1 MKRWGLSAALVASLA
16 MSADVASAQRVT
28 LKPAPEKT
36 SVKKV
41 ASPKK
46 ETETTEKTEKA
57 AEKAEENK
65 VAPLKKETEKKEVAE
80 AEPKKEP
87 TKKTTTRKTST
98 TTKPNAD
105 SGILTPTPTSPLEPR
120 TPQELDA
127 KYPVVSDA
135 LRMTLEE
142 LIPTKELRNV
152 RVLKA
157 MARIPR
163 AEFVTKEFREYA
175 YQDAAL
181 PIGDGQTISA
191 PFIVAYMTETLD
203 PQPTDRVLEIGT
215 GSGYQAA
222 VLSCLVSEVYTIE
235 IVKNLGRRAA
245 ETLKKLEYDNVFVR
259 VGDGYQG
266 WPEAAPFDK
275 IIVTCSPED
284 VPQPLLD
291 QLKEGGKL
299 IIPVGERYQQY
310 FVLCEKKDGKIER
323 KELIPICFVP
333 MTGEAEEKREVTP
346 DPTQI
351 QLAGG
356 GFEEIVRS
364 ALVASRENGENGEDG
379 TLAQKSETK
388 NDESADNNKDEK
400 PSELAI
406 ELPPRLPTPVGWYAT
421 RNVYVAERDDA
432 PEGTRVCVCDNA
444 SVQEEHRKKDRNEA
458 RFAAATLPENRRE
471 LSSDFANLKERQR
484 EREMYCHLRQF
495 VQVDGTKVR
504 KIVLTGQARA
514 LDLQATEG
522 RQTVPLARIV
532 FFDRNRKPIADEILW
547 AASAGTFDWRE
558 LSEEIAVPRRATEA
572 SLQIGILEGVGTVEL
587 DAIELRNKFEK
598 PERGN
603 RR

>member
-1 MKRWGLSAALVASLA
+1 

-36 SVKKV
+36 SVEKV
-41 ASPKK
+41 ATPEKETKKAEAAPKK
-46 ETETTEKTEKA
+46 ESA
-57 AEKAEENK
+57 
-65 VAPLKKETEKKEVAE
+65 KK
-80 AEPKKEP
+80 P
-87 TKKTTTRKTST
+87 TTRKTST
-98 TTKPNAD
+98 TAKPNAD
-105 SGILTPTPTSPLEPR
+105 SGILTPPPTSPLEPR

-127 KYPVVSDA
+127 KYPVVPDA

-222 VLSCLVSEVYTIE
+222 VLSCLVSEVYSIE

-333 MTGEAEEKREVTP
+333 MTGEAEEKRVDLP
-346 DPTQI
+346 DP
-351 QLAGG
+351 AKPSVVGG

-364 ALVASRENGENGEDG
+364 ALVASRENGENSEDK
-379 TLAQKSETK
+379 TTAQKRETK
-388 NDESADNNKDEK
+388 SDDSADKKDEK
-400 PSELAI
+400 KSNELAI

-432 PEGTRVCVCDNA
+432 PEGSRVCVCDNA
-444 SVQEEHRKKDRNEA
+444 SVREEHRKKDRNEA

-471 LSSDFANLKERQR
+471 LSGDFANLKERQR

-495 VQVDGTKVR
+495 VPVDGTKVK

-558 LSEEIAVPRRATEA
+558 MSEEIAVPRRATEA
-572 SLQIGILEGVGTVEL
+572 SLQIGILEGVGTVEF
-587 DAIELRNKFEK
+587 DAIELKDKFEK
-598 PERGN
+598 TERGN
-603 RR
+603 RRRD

>member
-1 MKRWGLSAALVASLA
+1 
-16 MSADVASAQRVT
+16 
-28 LKPAPEKT
+28 
-36 SVKKV
+36 
-41 ASPKK
+41 
-46 ETETTEKTEKA
+46 
-57 AEKAEENK
+57 
-65 VAPLKKETEKKEVAE
+65 
-80 AEPKKEP
+80 
-87 TKKTTTRKTST
+87 
-98 TTKPNAD
+98 
-105 SGILTPTPTSPLEPR
+105 
-120 TPQELDA
+120 
-127 KYPVVSDA
+127 
-135 LRMTLEE
+135 MTLEE

-191 PFIVAYMTETLD
+191 PFIVAYMTEMLD

-222 VLSCLVSEVYTIE
+222 VLSCLVSEVYSIE

-333 MTGEAEEKREVTP
+333 MTGEAEEKRADLP
-346 DPTQI
+346 DPTKPSVV
-351 QLAGG
+351 GG

-364 ALVASRENGENGEDG
+364 ALVASRENGEDSQDG
-379 TLAQKSETK
+379 TSAQEREAK
-388 NDESADNNKDEK
+388 NDDSADKKDEK
-400 PSELAI
+400 SNELAI

-432 PEGTRVCVCDNA
+432 PEGSRVCVCDNA
-444 SVQEEHRKKDRNEA
+444 SVKEEHRKKDRNEA
-458 RFAAATLPENRRE
+458 RFSAATLPENRRE

-495 VQVDGTKVR
+495 IPVDGTKVK
-504 KIVLTGQARA
+504 KIVLTGQVRA

-522 RQTVPLARIV
+522 RQTVPLARVV

-558 LSEEIAVPRRATEA
+558 MSEEIAVPRRATEA

-587 DAIELRNKFEK
+587 DALELKDKFEK

-603 RR
+603 RRRD

>member
-16 MSADVASAQRVT
+16 LSADVASAQRVT
-28 LKPAPEKT
+28 LKPAPEKA
-36 SVKKV
+36 SVE
-41 ASPKK
+41 K
-46 ETETTEKTEKA
+46 ETTSEKT
-57 AEKAEENK
+57 
-65 VAPLKKETEKKEVAE
+65 PEKKAE
-80 AEPKKEP
+80 AEPQKEP
-87 TKKTTTRKTST
+87 AKTPTSRKTST
-98 TTKPNAD
+98 TAKSNAD
-105 SGILTPTPTSPLEPR
+105 SGILTPTPTAPLEPR
-120 TPQELDA
+120 TPEELDA
-127 KYPVVSDA
+127 KYPVVPDA

-142 LIPTKELRNV
+142 LIPTKELRDV

-191 PFIVAYMTETLD
+191 PFIVAYMTEMLD
-203 PQPTDRVLEIGT
+203 PRPTDRVLEIGT

-222 VLSCLVSEVYTIE
+222 VLSCLVSEVYSIE

-310 FVLCEKKDGKIER
+310 FVLCEKKNGEIER

-333 MTGEAEEKREVTP
+333 MTGEAEEKRGETT
-346 DPTQI
+346 DPTNPQVI
-351 QLAGG
+351 GG

-364 ALVASRENGENGEDG
+364 ALVASRENGKNGEDKATG
-379 TLAQKSETK
+379 KENETENK
-388 NDESADNNKDEK
+388 NSADNKDEK
-400 PSELAI
+400 SNELAI

-432 PEGTRVCVCDNA
+432 PEGSRVCVCDNA
-444 SVQEEHRKKDRNEA
+444 SVKEEHRKKDRNEA

-471 LSSDFANLKERQR
+471 LSVDFANLKERQR

-495 VQVDGTKVR
+495 VSVDGTKVK

-558 LSEEIAVPRRATEA
+558 MSEEIAVPRRAVEA

-587 DAIELRNKFEK
+587 DAIELKNKFEK
-598 PERGN
+598 TERGN

>member
-1 MKRWGLSAALVASLA
+1 MKRWGLSAALVASFG
-16 MSADVASAQRVT
+16 MSAGVASAQRVT

-36 SVKKV
+36 SVEEK
-41 ASPKK
+41 ASPEKG
-46 ETETTEKTEKA
+46 TEKTE
-57 AEKAEENK
+57 
-65 VAPLKKETEKKEVAE
+65 VA
-80 AEPKKEP
+80 PKKEAA
-87 TKKTTTRKTST
+87 KKPTTRKTST
-98 TTKPNAD
+98 TVKPNAD
-105 SGILTPTPTSPLEPR
+105 SGILTPPPTSPLEPR

-127 KYPVVSDA
+127 KYPVVPDA

-142 LIPTKELRNV
+142 LIPTKELRDV

-222 VLSCLVSEVYTIE
+222 VLSCLVSEVYSIE

-333 MTGEAEEKREVTP
+333 MTGEAEEKRVDLP
-346 DPTQI
+346 DP
-351 QLAGG
+351 AKPSVVGG

-364 ALVASRENGENGEDG
+364 ALVASRENGKNSEDK
-379 TLAQKSETK
+379 TTAQERETK
-388 NDESADNNKDEK
+388 SDDSADKKDEK
-400 PSELAI
+400 KSNELAI

-432 PEGTRVCVCDNA
+432 PEGSRVCVCDNA
-444 SVQEEHRKKDRNEA
+444 SVREEHRKKDRNEA

-471 LSSDFANLKERQR
+471 LSGDFANLKERQR

-495 VQVDGTKVR
+495 VPVDGTKVK

-558 LSEEIAVPRRATEA
+558 MSEEIAVPRRATEA

-587 DAIELRNKFEK
+587 DAIELKDKFEK

-603 RR
+603 RRRD

>member
-1 MKRWGLSAALVASLA
+1 MKRWGLSAALVASLG

-36 SVKKV
+36 SVEKV
-41 ASPKK
+41 ATPEKETKKAEAAPKK
-46 ETETTEKTEKA
+46 ESA
-57 AEKAEENK
+57 
-65 VAPLKKETEKKEVAE
+65 KK
-80 AEPKKEP
+80 P
-87 TKKTTTRKTST
+87 TTRKTST
-98 TTKPNAD
+98 TAKPNAD
-105 SGILTPTPTSPLEPR
+105 SGILTPPPTSPLEPR

-127 KYPVVSDA
+127 KYPVVPDA

-222 VLSCLVSEVYTIE
+222 VLSCLVSEVYSIE

-333 MTGEAEEKREVTP
+333 MTGEAEEKRVDLP
-346 DPTQI
+346 DP
-351 QLAGG
+351 AKPSVVGG

-364 ALVASRENGENGEDG
+364 ALVASRENGENSEDK
-379 TLAQKSETK
+379 TTAQKRETK
-388 NDESADNNKDEK
+388 SDDSADKKDEK
-400 PSELAI
+400 KSNELAI

-432 PEGTRVCVCDNA
+432 PEGSRVCVCDNA
-444 SVQEEHRKKDRNEA
+444 SVREEHRKKDRNEA

-471 LSSDFANLKERQR
+471 LSGDFANLKERQR

-495 VQVDGTKVR
+495 VPVDGTKVK

-558 LSEEIAVPRRATEA
+558 MSEEIAVPRRATEA

-587 DAIELRNKFEK
+587 DAIELKDKFEK

-603 RR
+603 RRRD

>member
-1 MKRWGLSAALVASLA
+1 
-16 MSADVASAQRVT
+16 
-28 LKPAPEKT
+28 
-36 SVKKV
+36 
-41 ASPKK
+41 
-46 ETETTEKTEKA
+46 
-57 AEKAEENK
+57 
-65 VAPLKKETEKKEVAE
+65 
-80 AEPKKEP
+80 
-87 TKKTTTRKTST
+87 
-98 TTKPNAD
+98 
-105 SGILTPTPTSPLEPR
+105 
-120 TPQELDA
+120 
-127 KYPVVSDA
+127 
-135 LRMTLEE
+135 MTLEE
-142 LIPTKELRNV
+142 LIPTKELRDV

-191 PFIVAYMTETLD
+191 PFIVAYMTEMLD
-203 PQPTDRVLEIGT
+203 PRPTDRVLEIGT

-222 VLSCLVSEVYTIE
+222 VLSCLVSEVYSIE

-310 FVLCEKKDGKIER
+310 FVLCEKKNGEIER

-333 MTGEAEEKREVTP
+333 MTGEAEEKRGETT
-346 DPTQI
+346 DPTNPQVI
-351 QLAGG
+351 GG

-364 ALVASRENGENGEDG
+364 ALVASRENGKNGEDKATG
-379 TLAQKSETK
+379 KENETENK
-388 NDESADNNKDEK
+388 NSADNKDEK
-400 PSELAI
+400 SNELAI

-432 PEGTRVCVCDNA
+432 PEGSRVCVCDNA
-444 SVQEEHRKKDRNEA
+444 SVKEEHRKKDRNEA

-471 LSSDFANLKERQR
+471 LSVDFANLKERQR

-495 VQVDGTKVR
+495 VSVDGTKVK

-558 LSEEIAVPRRATEA
+558 MSEEIAVPRRAVEA

-587 DAIELRNKFEK
+587 DAIELKNKFEK
-598 PERGN
+598 TERGN

>member
-1 MKRWGLSAALVASLA
+1 MKRWGLSAALVASFG
-16 MSADVASAQRVT
+16 MSAGVAAAQRVT

-36 SVKKV
+36 SVEKV

-46 ETETTEKTEKA
+46 ETE
-57 AEKAEENK
+57 
-65 VAPLKKETEKKEVAE
+65 KETEKAEVAPKQE
-80 AEPKKEP
+80 ATKEP
-87 TKKTTTRKTST
+87 TSRATAS
-98 TTKPNAD
+98 TTKPSAD
-105 SGILTPTPTSPLEPR
+105 SGILTPTPTAPLEPR
-120 TPQELDA
+120 TPEELDA
-127 KYPVVSDA
+127 KYPVVPDA

-191 PFIVAYMTETLD
+191 PFIVAYMTEMLD
-203 PQPTDRVLEIGT
+203 PRPTDRVLEIGT

-222 VLSCLVSEVYTIE
+222 VLSCLVSEVYSIE

-310 FVLCEKKDGKIER
+310 FVLCEKKNGKIER

-333 MTGEAEEKREVTP
+333 MTGEAEEKRADST
-346 DPTQI
+346 DPTNPQI
-351 QLAGG
+351 VGG

-364 ALVASRENGENGEDG
+364 ALVASRENGKNGEDKAS
-379 TLAQKSETK
+379 AQENEAKKE
-388 NDESADNNKDEK
+388 NGADKQDSQN
-400 PSELAI
+400 ELAI

-432 PEGTRVCVCDNA
+432 PEGSRVCICDNA
-444 SVQEEHRKKDRNEA
+444 SVKEEHRKKDRNEA

-495 VQVDGTKVR
+495 VSVDGTKVK

-558 LSEEIAVPRRATEA
+558 LSEEIAVPRRAVEA
-572 SLQIGILEGVGTVEL
+572 SLQIGILEGVGTIEL
-587 DAIELRNKFEK
+587 DAIELKNKFEK
-598 PERGN
+598 SERGN

>member
-1 MKRWGLSAALVASLA
+1 MKRWGLSAALVASLG
-16 MSADVASAQRVT
+16 MSAGVASAQRVT

-36 SVKKV
+36 SVEKV

-46 ETETTEKTEKA
+46 E
-57 AEKAEENK
+57 AE
-65 VAPLKKETEKKEVAE
+65 KETEKAE

-87 TKKTTTRKTST
+87 AKKPTTRKTST
-98 TTKPNAD
+98 TAKPNAD
-105 SGILTPTPTSPLEPR
+105 SGILTPPPTSPLEPR

-127 KYPVVSDA
+127 KYPVVPDA

-191 PFIVAYMTETLD
+191 PFIVAYMTEMLD

-222 VLSCLVSEVYTIE
+222 VLSCLVSEVYSIE

-333 MTGEAEEKREVTP
+333 MTGEAEEQRADAP
-346 DPTQI
+346 DPAKPSI
-351 QLAGG
+351 VGG

-364 ALVASRENGENGEDG
+364 ALVASRENRKDSQDEV
-379 TLAQKSETK
+379 TAQERETK
-388 NDESADNNKDEK
+388 NDDSADKKDGK
-400 PSELAI
+400 SNVLAI

-432 PEGTRVCVCDNA
+432 PEGNRVCVCDNA
-444 SVQEEHRKKDRNEA
+444 SVKEEHRKKDRNEA

-471 LSSDFANLKERQR
+471 LSSDFADLKERQR

-495 VQVDGTKVR
+495 ISVDGTKVK

-558 LSEEIAVPRRATEA
+558 MSEEIAVPRRATEA

-587 DAIELRNKFEK
+587 DALELKDKFEK
-598 PERGN
+598 PERGS
-603 RR
+603 RRRD

>member
-16 MSADVASAQRVT
+16 LSADVASAQRVT
-28 LKPAPEKT
+28 LKPAPEKA
-36 SVKKV
+36 SVE
-41 ASPKK
+41 K
-46 ETETTEKTEKA
+46 ETTSEKT
-57 AEKAEENK
+57 
-65 VAPLKKETEKKEVAE
+65 PEKKAE
-80 AEPKKEP
+80 AEPQKEP
-87 TKKTTTRKTST
+87 AKNPTSRKTST
-98 TTKPNAD
+98 TAKSNAD
-105 SGILTPTPTSPLEPR
+105 SGILTPTPTAPLEPR
-120 TPQELDA
+120 TPEELDA
-127 KYPVVSDA
+127 KYPVVPDA

-142 LIPTKELRNV
+142 LIPTKELRDV

-191 PFIVAYMTETLD
+191 PFIVAYMTEMLD
-203 PQPTDRVLEIGT
+203 PRPTDRVLEIGT

-222 VLSCLVSEVYTIE
+222 VLSCLVSEVYSIE

-310 FVLCEKKDGKIER
+310 FVLCEKKNGEIER

-333 MTGEAEEKREVTP
+333 MTGEAEEKRGETT
-346 DPTQI
+346 DPTNPQVI
-351 QLAGG
+351 GG

-364 ALVASRENGENGEDG
+364 ALVASRENGKNGEDKATG
-379 TLAQKSETK
+379 KENETENK
-388 NDESADNNKDEK
+388 NSADNKDEK
-400 PSELAI
+400 SNELAI

-432 PEGTRVCVCDNA
+432 PEGSRVCVCDNA
-444 SVQEEHRKKDRNEA
+444 SVKEEHRKKDRNEA

-471 LSSDFANLKERQR
+471 LSVDFANLKERQR

-495 VQVDGTKVR
+495 VSVDGTKVK

-558 LSEEIAVPRRATEA
+558 MSEEIAVPRRAVEA

-587 DAIELRNKFEK
+587 DAIELKNKFEK
-598 PERGN
+598 TERGN

>member
-1 MKRWGLSAALVASLA
+1 MKRWDLSAALVASLG
-16 MSADVASAQRVT
+16 MSAGVASAQRVT
-28 LKPAPEKT
+28 LKPASEKT
-36 SVKKV
+36 SV
-41 ASPKK
+41 AQ
-46 ETETTEKTEKA
+46 ETSAKTES
-57 AEKAEENK
+57 EK
-65 VAPLKKETEKKEVAE
+65 E
-80 AEPKKEP
+80 AETPKP
-87 TKKTTTRKTST
+87 ASRKTST
-98 TTKPNAD
+98 VKPSAD
-105 SGILTPTPTSPLEPR
+105 SGILTPLPTSPLEPR
-120 TPQELDA
+120 TPEELDA
-127 KYPVVSDA
+127 KYPVVPDA

-152 RVLKA
+152 RVLKT

-191 PFIVAYMTETLD
+191 PFIVAYMTEMLD
-203 PQPTDRVLEIGT
+203 PQPNDRVLEIGT

-310 FVLCEKKDGKIER
+310 FVLCEKKNGEIER

-333 MTGEAEEKREVTP
+333 MTGEAEAQREETT
-346 DPTQI
+346 DPTNPQVI
-351 QLAGG
+351 GG

-364 ALVASRENGENGEDG
+364 ALVASRENGENGENGAAGQKNG
-379 TLAQKSETK
+379 TKT
-388 NDESADNNKDEK
+388 NESADKQNDKN
-400 PSELAI
+400 ELAI

-421 RNVYVAERDDA
+421 RNVYVADRDDA
-432 PEGTRVCVCDNA
+432 PEGSRVCVCDNA
-444 SVQEEHRKKDRNEA
+444 AVKEEHRKKDRNEA
-458 RFAAATLPENRRE
+458 RFSAATLPENRRE
-471 LSSDFANLKERQR
+471 LSEDFANLKERQR

-495 VQVDGTKVR
+495 VSVDGTKVK
-504 KIVLTGQARA
+504 KIVLTGKARA
-514 LDLQATEG
+514 IDLQATEG

-587 DAIELRNKFEK
+587 DAIELKNKFEK
-598 PERGN
+598 AERSN

>member
-1 MKRWGLSAALVASLA
+1 

-36 SVKKV
+36 SVEKV
-41 ASPKK
+41 ATPEKETKKAEAAPKK
-46 ETETTEKTEKA
+46 ESA
-57 AEKAEENK
+57 
-65 VAPLKKETEKKEVAE
+65 KK
-80 AEPKKEP
+80 P
-87 TKKTTTRKTST
+87 TTRKTST
-98 TTKPNAD
+98 TAKPNAD
-105 SGILTPTPTSPLEPR
+105 SGILTPPPTSPLEPR

-127 KYPVVSDA
+127 KYPVVPDA

-222 VLSCLVSEVYTIE
+222 VLSCLVSEVYSIE

-333 MTGEAEEKREVTP
+333 MTGEAEEKRVDLP
-346 DPTQI
+346 DP
-351 QLAGG
+351 AKPSVVGG

-364 ALVASRENGENGEDG
+364 ALVASRENGENSEDK
-379 TLAQKSETK
+379 TTAQKRETK
-388 NDESADNNKDEK
+388 SDDSADKKDEK
-400 PSELAI
+400 KSNELAI

-432 PEGTRVCVCDNA
+432 PEGSRVCVCDNA
-444 SVQEEHRKKDRNEA
+444 SVREEHRKKDRNEA

-471 LSSDFANLKERQR
+471 LSGDFANLKERQR

-495 VQVDGTKVR
+495 VPVDGTKVK

-558 LSEEIAVPRRATEA
+558 MSEEIAVPRRATEA

-587 DAIELRNKFEK
+587 DAIELKDKFEK

-603 RR
+603 RRRD

>member
-1 MKRWGLSAALVASLA
+1 MKTWGLSAALVASLA
-16 MSADVASAQRVT
+16 LSADVASAQRVT
-28 LKPAPEKT
+28 LKPAPEKA
-36 SVKKV
+36 SVEEKTPSKKETTTEKKE
-41 ASPKK
+41 AAPKK
-46 ETETTEKTEKA
+46 ETST
-57 AEKAEENK
+57 
-65 VAPLKKETEKKEVAE
+65 
-80 AEPKKEP
+80 
-87 TKKTTTRKTST
+87 TKKTTNRKAST
-98 TTKPNAD
+98 ASSTKSSVD

-120 TPQELDA
+120 TPEELDA
-127 KYPVVSDA
+127 KYPVVPDA

-346 DPTQI
+346 DPTQVQVI
-351 QLAGG
+351 GG

-364 ALVASRENGENGEDG
+364 ALVASRENGKNSKDKTDAQERETNGEDSDDKKDK
-379 TLAQKSETK
+379 KS
-388 NDESADNNKDEK
+388 N
-400 PSELAI
+400 ELAI
-406 ELPPRLPTPVGWYAT
+406 DLPPRLPTPVGWYAT

-432 PEGTRVCVCDNA
+432 PEGSRVCVCDNA
-444 SVQEEHRKKDRNEA
+444 SVKEEHLKKDRNEA

-495 VQVDGTKVR
+495 VPIDGTKVK

-514 LDLQATEG
+514 LDLQAIEG

-558 LSEEIAVPRRATEA
+558 MSEEIAVPRRATEA

-598 PERGN
+598 SERGN
-603 RR
+603 RRQD

>member
-1 MKRWGLSAALVASLA
+1 MKRWGLSAALVASLG
-16 MSADVASAQRVT
+16 MSAGVASAQRVT

-36 SVKKV
+36 SVEKV

-46 ETETTEKTEKA
+46 ESE
-57 AEKAEENK
+57 
-65 VAPLKKETEKKEVAE
+65 KETEKAE
-80 AEPKKEP
+80 PEPKKSAAKEP
-87 TKKTTTRKTST
+87 AKSPATRKTSPT
-98 TTKPNAD
+98 AKPNAD
-105 SGILTPTPTSPLEPR
+105 SGILTPPPTSPLEPR

-127 KYPVVSDA
+127 KYPVVPDA

-181 PIGDGQTISA
+181 PIGEGQTISA
-191 PFIVAYMTETLD
+191 PFIVAYMTEMLD

-222 VLSCLVSEVYTIE
+222 VLSCLVSEVYSIE

-333 MTGEAEEKREVTP
+333 MTGEAEEKRVDLP
-346 DPTQI
+346 DP
-351 QLAGG
+351 AKPSVVGG

-364 ALVASRENGENGEDG
+364 ALVASREDG
-379 TLAQKSETK
+379 RDSQDETTAQERETK
-388 NDESADNNKDEK
+388 IDGSADKKEEK
-400 PSELAI
+400 SNELAI

-432 PEGTRVCVCDNA
+432 PEGSRVCVCDNA

-495 VQVDGTKVR
+495 IPVDGTKVKR
-504 KIVLTGQARA
+504 IVLTGKARA
-514 LDLQATEG
+514 LDLQAIEG

-558 LSEEIAVPRRATEA
+558 MSEEIAVPRRATEA

-587 DAIELRNKFEK
+587 DAIELKNKFEK
-598 PERGN
+598 TERGN

>member
-1 MKRWGLSAALVASLA
+1 MKRWGLSAALVASLGL
-16 MSADVASAQRVT
+16 SADVATAQRVT

-36 SVKKV
+36 SVEKV
-41 ASPKK
+41 ATPEK
-46 ETETTEKTEKA
+46 ESKKTEKA
-57 AEKAEENK
+57 
-65 VAPLKKETEKKEVAE
+65 E
-80 AEPKKEP
+80 AAPKKEP
-87 TKKTTTRKTST
+87 AKKTTTRKTST
-98 TTKPNAD
+98 VKSTDD
-105 SGILTPTPTSPLEPR
+105 SGILTPPPTSPLKPR
-120 TPQELDA
+120 TPEELDA
-127 KYPVVSDA
+127 KYPVVQDA

-222 VLSCLVSEVYTIE
+222 VLSCLVSEVYSIE

-333 MTGEAEEKREVTP
+333 MTGEAEESRADVP
-346 DPTQI
+346 DPTKPSVV
-351 QLAGG
+351 GG

-364 ALVASRENGENGEDG
+364 ALVASRENGKDG
-379 TLAQKSETK
+379 KDEASAQEREAK
-388 NDESADNNKDEK
+388 NDEAADKKDEE
-400 PSELAI
+400 SNELAI

-432 PEGTRVCVCDNA
+432 PEGSRVCVCDNA
-444 SVQEEHRKKDRNEA
+444 SVKEEHRKKDRNEA

-495 VQVDGTKVR
+495 VPVDGTKVK
-504 KIVLTGQARA
+504 KIVLTGKARA

-558 LSEEIAVPRRATEA
+558 MSEEVAVPRRATEA

-587 DAIELRNKFEK
+587 DAIELKDKFEK

-603 RR
+603 RRRD

>member
-1 MKRWGLSAALVASLA
+1 MKRWGLSAALVASFG

-36 SVKKV
+36 SVEEKASPEKGMEKTEV
-41 ASPKK
+41 APKK
-46 ETETTEKTEKA
+46 EA
-57 AEKAEENK
+57 A
-65 VAPLKKETEKKEVAE
+65 KK
-80 AEPKKEP
+80 P
-87 TKKTTTRKTST
+87 TSRKTST
-98 TTKPNAD
+98 TAKPNAD
-105 SGILTPTPTSPLEPR
+105 SGILTPPPTSPLEPR

-127 KYPVVSDA
+127 KYPVVPDA

-142 LIPTKELRNV
+142 LIPTKELRDV

-222 VLSCLVSEVYTIE
+222 VLSCLVSEVYSIE

-333 MTGEAEEKREVTP
+333 MTGEAEEKRVDLP
-346 DPTQI
+346 DP
-351 QLAGG
+351 AKPSVVGG

-364 ALVASRENGENGEDG
+364 ALVASRENGKNSEDK
-379 TLAQKSETK
+379 TTAQERETK
-388 NDESADNNKDEK
+388 SDDSADKKDEK
-400 PSELAI
+400 KSNELAI

-432 PEGTRVCVCDNA
+432 PEGSRVCVCDNA
-444 SVQEEHRKKDRNEA
+444 SVKEEHRKKDRNEA

-471 LSSDFANLKERQR
+471 LSGDFANLKERQR

-495 VQVDGTKVR
+495 VPVDGTKVK

-558 LSEEIAVPRRATEA
+558 MSEEIAVPRRATEA

-587 DAIELRNKFEK
+587 DAIELKDKFEK

-603 RR
+603 RRRD

>member
-16 MSADVASAQRVT
+16 LSADVASAQRVT
-28 LKPAPEKT
+28 LKPAPEKA
-36 SVKKV
+36 SVE
-41 ASPKK
+41 K
-46 ETETTEKTEKA
+46 ETTSGKT
-57 AEKAEENK
+57 
-65 VAPLKKETEKKEVAE
+65 PEKKAE
-80 AEPKKEP
+80 AEPQKEP
-87 TKKTTTRKTST
+87 AKNPTSRKTST
-98 TTKPNAD
+98 TAKSNAD
-105 SGILTPTPTSPLEPR
+105 SGILTPTPTAPLEPR
-120 TPQELDA
+120 TPEELDA
-127 KYPVVSDA
+127 KYPVVPDA

-142 LIPTKELRNV
+142 LIPTKELRDV

-191 PFIVAYMTETLD
+191 PFIVAYMTEMLD
-203 PQPTDRVLEIGT
+203 PRPTDRVLEIGT

-222 VLSCLVSEVYTIE
+222 VLSCLVSEVYSIE

-310 FVLCEKKDGKIER
+310 FVLCEKKNGEIER

-333 MTGEAEEKREVTP
+333 MTGEAEEKRGETT
-346 DPTQI
+346 DPTNPQVI
-351 QLAGG
+351 GG

-364 ALVASRENGENGEDG
+364 ALVASRENGKNGEDKATG
-379 TLAQKSETK
+379 KENETENK
-388 NDESADNNKDEK
+388 NSADNKDEK
-400 PSELAI
+400 SNELAI

-432 PEGTRVCVCDNA
+432 PEGSRVCVCDNA
-444 SVQEEHRKKDRNEA
+444 SVKEEHRKKDRNEA

-471 LSSDFANLKERQR
+471 LSVDFANLKERQR

-495 VQVDGTKVR
+495 VSVDGTKVK

-558 LSEEIAVPRRATEA
+558 MSEEIAVPRRAVEA

-587 DAIELRNKFEK
+587 DAIELKNKFEK
-598 PERGN
+598 TERGN

>member
-1 MKRWGLSAALVASLA
+1 MKRWGLSAALVASLG
-16 MSADVASAQRVT
+16 MSAGVASAQRVT

-36 SVKKV
+36 SVVKEATAEI
-41 ASPKK
+41 ASEKTEVESKK
-46 ETETTEKTEKA
+46 ETETTKPA
-57 AEKAEENK
+57 
-65 VAPLKKETEKKEVAE
+65 
-80 AEPKKEP
+80 
-87 TKKTTTRKTST
+87 TRKATST
-98 TTKPNAD
+98 TKPSAD

-120 TPQELDA
+120 TPEELDA
-127 KYPVVSDA
+127 KYPVVPEA

-157 MARIPR
+157 MTRIPR

-222 VLSCLVSEVYTIE
+222 VLSCLVSEVYSIE

-310 FVLCEKKDGKIER
+310 FVLCEKKNGKIER

-333 MTGEAEEKREVTP
+333 MTGEAEEKRAETT
-346 DPTQI
+346 DPTNPQVI
-351 QLAGG
+351 GG

-364 ALVASRENGENGEDG
+364 ALVASRENGKNSKEGTTAQERETENVD
-379 TLAQKSETK
+379 
-388 NDESADNNKDEK
+388 SADKKDDK
-400 PSELAI
+400 TNELAI

-432 PEGTRVCVCDNA
+432 PEGSRVCVCDNA

-458 RFAAATLPENRRE
+458 RFSAATLPENRRE
-471 LSSDFANLKERQR
+471 LSVDFANLKERQR

-495 VQVDGTKVR
+495 VSVDGTKVK

-514 LDLQATEG
+514 VDLQATEG
-522 RQTVPLARIV
+522 RKTVPLARIV

-558 LSEEIAVPRRATEA
+558 LSEEIAVPRRAVEA

-587 DAIELRNKFEK
+587 DAIELKNKFEK
-598 PERGN
+598 TERGN

>member
-1 MKRWGLSAALVASLA
+1 MKRWGLSAALVASLGI
-16 MSADVASAQRVT
+16 SAGVASAQRVT

-36 SVKKV
+36 SVEEK
-41 ASPKK
+41 ASP
-46 ETETTEKTEKA
+46 E
-57 AEKAEENK
+57 
-65 VAPLKKETEKKEVAE
+65 KETEKTDA
-80 AEPKKEP
+80 APKKEA
-87 TKKTTTRKTST
+87 TKKPASRKTST
-98 TTKPNAD
+98 SVKPNAD
-105 SGILTPTPTSPLEPR
+105 SGILTPPPTSPLEPR

-127 KYPVVSDA
+127 KYPVVPDA

-333 MTGEAEEKREVTP
+333 MTGEAEEKRVDLP
-346 DPTQI
+346 DPAKPSI
-351 QLAGG
+351 VGG

-364 ALVASRENGENGEDG
+364 ALVASRENGKDG
-379 TLAQKSETK
+379 QEGTTAQKREAK
-388 NDESADNNKDEK
+388 GDDSADKKDEK
-400 PSELAI
+400 KSNELAI
-406 ELPPRLPTPVGWYAT
+406 ELPPRRPTPVGWYAT

-432 PEGTRVCVCDNA
+432 PEGSRVCVCDNA
-444 SVQEEHRKKDRNEA
+444 SVKEEHRKKDRNEA

-495 VQVDGTKVR
+495 VPVDGTKVK

-558 LSEEIAVPRRATEA
+558 MSEEIAVPRRATEA

-587 DAIELRNKFEK
+587 DAIELKDKFEK
-598 PERGN
+598 SERGN